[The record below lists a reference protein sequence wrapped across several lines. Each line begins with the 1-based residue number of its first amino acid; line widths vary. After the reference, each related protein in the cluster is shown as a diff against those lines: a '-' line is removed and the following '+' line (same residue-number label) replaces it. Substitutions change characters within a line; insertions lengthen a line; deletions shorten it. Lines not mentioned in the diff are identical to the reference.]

1 MKIDNSRNETIIE
14 KAVSV
19 PVSKQV
25 SNLTRLVSKTC
36 VV

>member
-19 PVSKQV
+19 RVSERVSK
-25 SNLTRLVSKTC
+25 STRLVSKTC